1 MEGAMNMEAK
11 KILVIMGSP
20 RKGNTFR
27 ACEDLK
33 MFMEKE
39 LPATFE
45 YLWLKDAN
53 LLPCKGCLACFSQGE
68 DRCPNHDDAPLIEQ
82 KMQEA
87 DGIVFATPVYGLNV
101 SGQMKIFIDRLSY
114 IFHRPR
120 FFTKKALLLTTAGVI
135 GNGDVLNYLDTVAR
149 LWGIEVAG
157 KAGLITAAPVPQYR
171 IDKNRQA
178 LAGAAREF
186 SAALRRGLRK
196 SPGMMDVF
204 IFRGQRAAFSQLAD
218 ISPADYT
225 YWKEKG
231 WFDRGTKYF
240 VDVPVN
246 PLWHAMGS
254 VVEWFSARDIKR
266 DLERGPGE
274 TS

>member
-1 MEGAMNMEAK
+1 MDGALNMDTK

-27 ACEDLK
+27 ACEEL
-33 MFMEKE
+33 MEQMQQH
-39 LPATFE
+39 LPVTFE
-45 YLWLKDAN
+45 YLWLKDAD
-53 LLPCKGCLACFSQGE
+53 LAPCRGCLACFSQGE
-68 DRCPNHDDAPLIEQ
+68 EKCPNHDDASLIEQ
-82 KMQEA
+82 KMHEA
-87 DGIVFATPVYGLNV
+87 DAVVFATPVYGMNV

-120 FFTKKALLLTTAGVI
+120 FFSQKALLLTTAGVI
-135 GNGDVLNYLDTVAR
+135 GNEDVLKYLDTVAR
-149 LWGIEVAG
+149 LWGFEVAG
-157 KAGLITAAPVPQYR
+157 KAGLITAAPVPYYQ
-171 IDKNRQA
+171 IDKNREA
-178 LAGAAREF
+178 IARAARDF
-186 SAALRRGLRK
+186 AAALQRGSRK

-204 IFRGQRAAFSQLAD
+204 IFRGQRGAFSQLAE

-231 WFDRGTKYF
+231 WFDRRTKYF

-246 PLWHAMGS
+246 PVYDLIGKA
-254 VVEWFSARDIKR
+254 VEWYSERGVQK
-266 DLERGPGE
+266 DLASGPGE